1 MKDTLQYFI
10 QSGFSMIVLYGFY
23 WLLLKKETCF
33 TCNRI
38 FLLFALLFSSLIPF
52 TSGMFSN
59 GVLSG
64 QYYVMLKPVIVGPD
78 IRPNS
83 GTGFNIANF
92 LLWIYLAGVIIN
104 IVRIF
109 AQALR
114 LIILAHKTG
123 ISREYGANVVFTEK
137 NAANF
142 SFFNIVFL
150 SNSVGNKENIK
161 RIITHEQAHI
171 RQKHFI
177 DLIIIEIL
185 TTVFWFNPVIWLYR
199 RSLIAVHEY
208 LADEYVLSQGIE
220 KSHYQELLINQS
232 FGLPVLALAN
242 NFNQSLIKRRFI
254 MMSKTKSKF
263 KAVAKLLFV
272 VPVILSIAF
281 IVSCTGSPKDETR
294 PAPPDN
300 ASRIQDSNNPDKV
313 IFDVV
318 EQMPQYPGGDDARI
332 KYLAKNLKYPE
343 EARKEG
349 IEGKVFVTFVVEK
362 DGSITG
368 AKILKGIGGGCDEE
382 TIRVIENMPNWEPG
396 KQRGKTVRVRFNMPI
411 VFKLNG
417 AYKEAA

>member
-1 MKDTLQYFI
+1 
-10 QSGFSMIVLYGFY
+10 
-23 WLLLKKETCF
+23 
-33 TCNRI
+33 
-38 FLLFALLFSSLIPF
+38 
-52 TSGMFSN
+52 
-59 GVLSG
+59 
-64 QYYVMLKPVIVGPD
+64 
-78 IRPNS
+78 
-83 GTGFNIANF
+83 
-92 LLWIYLAGVIIN
+92 
-104 IVRIF
+104 
-109 AQALR
+109 
-114 LIILAHKTG
+114 
-123 ISREYGANVVFTEK
+123 
-137 NAANF
+137 
-142 SFFNIVFL
+142 
-150 SNSVGNKENIK
+150 
-161 RIITHEQAHI
+161 
-171 RQKHFI
+171 
-177 DLIIIEIL
+177 
-185 TTVFWFNPVIWLYR
+185 
-199 RSLIAVHEY
+199 
-208 LADEYVLSQGIE
+208 
-220 KSHYQELLINQS
+220 
-232 FGLPVLALAN
+232 
-242 NFNQSLIKRRFI
+242 

-281 IVSCTGSPKDETR
+281 IVSCTGSPKDETK

-411 VFKLNG
+411 IFKLNG